1 MAADAIQPIPDVFEP
16 EKKRFRPK
24 RRNAHRTLV
33 LAAVLIT
40 IVTAGTLLLLV
51 AAFANH
57 GFSLL
62 T

>member
-1 MAADAIQPIPDVFEP
+1 MAAKAIQPIPDVFEP
-16 EKKRFRPK
+16 ERKRFWPK

-33 LAAVLIT
+33 WAAVLIT
-40 IVTAGTLLLLV
+40 IVIAGTVLLLV